1 MDLGHFYLV
10 NMKIELGIGKLLG
23 IFGVILIAIFLIF
36 AVKNS
41 FSKENNVNGNAVNDN
56 IVNGEEQVVDLT
68 VKGYNYYPNTIN
80 LQYNVP
86 AKIVVDTDK
95 VKGCLQNI
103 AIPEFN
109 IRKLVRQGDNVISFI
124 PNKKGTFS
132 FSCSMGMGFGKIVVS

>member
-132 FSCSMGMGFGKIVVS
+132 FSCSMGMGFGKIV